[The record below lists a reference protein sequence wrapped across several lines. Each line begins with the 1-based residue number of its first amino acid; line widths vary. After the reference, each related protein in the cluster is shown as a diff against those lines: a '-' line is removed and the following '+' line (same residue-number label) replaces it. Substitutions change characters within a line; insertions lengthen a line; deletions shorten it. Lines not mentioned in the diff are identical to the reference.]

1 MATTPGSPVVQGLKN
16 FWQRPEGTV
25 GKVVLVLGGIAA
37 AYGFVQVLP
46 FLIAAATDTLHL
58 AILIGAILLL
68 IFIVTDKRVLT
79 LGKLIFQSVM
89 RYLTGLFIELDP
101 IGILKNYIAEM
112 KKNLA
117 IMDEQL
123 GNLNGSIR
131 TLQNQIDTN
140 QKEAEHSMALA
151 NQADKKMSAGGLTSL
166 DQQQYM
172 SAKVTNQR
180 HAASLIN
187 INKSLTDLRDKL
199 KILYDQLIRWRATA
213 EFQVTDKENRVSEEE
228 MRRKALKKAYSVF
241 QAAKKIF
248 RGDPVANQ
256 IYDQTLEYLAN
267 DAGQMLGE
275 MEDFNRLANKLMTNM
290 DLETGAIVEP
300 APFPDATTAS
310 VKAPLI
316 RTEIWAWNAQ
326 MNYIYANGGPETTR
340 NSLMEKHGANLK
352 LIRQDDTS
360 QMQNDFIAC
369 AKELHDGAS
378 QCSAGANYVLIMGD
392 GSGQF
397 FAAVNPQLKK
407 LDNGAGEYIAQVIGS
422 TGYSR
427 GEDKLMGAPQWK
439 ADPQED
445 KGGLVAGVLHDD
457 DWDIAMKWAGVS

>member
-1 MATTPGSPVVQGLKN
+1 MATNPGSPVLQGLKN

-25 GKVVLVLGGIAA
+25 GKVVLVLAGIAA
-37 AYGFVQVLP
+37 AYGFVQILP

-58 AILIGAILLL
+58 AILIGGILLL
-68 IFIVTDKRVLT
+68 IFIVTDRRVFT
-79 LGKLIFQSVM
+79 LAKLVFQSVM

-151 NQADKKMSAGGLTSL
+151 NQADKKLAAGGLTSL
-166 DQQQYM
+166 DQQQFM

-187 INKSLTDLRDKL
+187 IDKSLTDLRDKL
-199 KILYDQLIRWRATA
+199 KILYEQLIRWRATA

-256 IYDQTLEYLAN
+256 IYDQTLEYLAD

-290 DLETGAIVEP
+290 DLETGAINDEAIKQLSEFQQKLLP
-300 APFPDATTAS
+300 AS
-310 VKAPLI
+310 VTSAVPGVPDQPPAAPVARKDDYSDLI
-316 RTEIWAWNAQ
+316 
-326 MNYIYANGGPETTR
+326 
-340 NSLMEKHGANLK
+340 K
-352 LIRQDDTS
+352 
-360 QMQNDFIAC
+360 
-369 AKELHDGAS
+369 
-378 QCSAGANYVLIMGD
+378 
-392 GSGQF
+392 
-397 FAAVNPQLKK
+397 
-407 LDNGAGEYIAQVIGS
+407 
-422 TGYSR
+422 
-427 GEDKLMGAPQWK
+427 
-439 ADPQED
+439 
-445 KGGLVAGVLHDD
+445 
-457 DWDIAMKWAGVS
+457 

>member
-1 MATTPGSPVVQGLKN
+1 MATTPSSPVMQGLKN

-25 GKVVLVLGGIAA
+25 GKVALVLGGIAVV
-37 AYGFVQVLP
+37 YGFVQILP

-58 AILIGAILLL
+58 AALIGAILVFL
-68 IFIVTDKRVLT
+68 FIVTDKRVRT
-79 LGKLIFQSVM
+79 LAKLMFQSVM

-101 IGILKNYIAEM
+101 IGILKNYIGEM
-112 KKNLA
+112 KKNLG

-140 QKEAEHSMALA
+140 QKAAEHSMALT
-151 NQADKKMSAGGLTSL
+151 NQADMKMAVSGLTSL

-172 SAKVTNQR
+172 AAKVTNQR

-199 KILYDQLIRWRATA
+199 KILYEQLIRWRATA

-256 IYDQTLEYLAN
+256 IYDQTLEYLAD

-290 DLETGAIVEP
+290 DLETGAINDEAVKQLSEFQQKLLP
-300 APFPDATTAS
+300 AS
-310 VKAPLI
+310 V
-316 RTEIWAWNAQ
+316 
-326 MNYIYANGGPETTR
+326 TTVP
-340 NSLMEKHGANLK
+340 G
-352 LIRQDDTS
+352 
-360 QMQNDFIAC
+360 
-369 AKELHDGAS
+369 
-378 QCSAGANYVLIMGD
+378 
-392 GSGQF
+392 
-397 FAAVNPQLKK
+397 
-407 LDNGAGEYIAQVIGS
+407 
-422 TGYSR
+422 
-427 GEDKLMGAPQWK
+427 GAPEQASAVPANRK
-439 ADPQED
+439 
-445 KGGLVAGVLHDD
+445 DD
-457 DWDIAMKWAGVS
+457 YSDLIK

>member
-1 MATTPGSPVVQGLKN
+1 MASNPSSPVMQGLKN

-25 GKVVLVLGGIAA
+25 GKVVLVLAGVAA
-37 AYGFVQVLP
+37 AYGFVQILP

-58 AILIGAILLL
+58 AVLIGAILLL
-68 IFIVTDKRVLT
+68 IFIVSDRRVWT
-79 LGKLIFQSVM
+79 LGRLIFQSIM
-89 RYLTGLFIELDP
+89 RFLTGLFIELDP

-151 NQADKKMSAGGLTSL
+151 NQADKKIAAGGLTAL

-187 INKSLTDLRDKL
+187 IDKSLTDLRDKL
-199 KILYDQLIRWRATA
+199 KILYEQLIRWRATA
-213 EFQVTDKENRVSEEE
+213 EFQVSDKENRVSEEE

-256 IYDQTLEYLAN
+256 IYDQTLEYLAD

-290 DLETGAIVEP
+290 DLETGAVNDEAI
-300 APFPDATTAS
+300 
-310 VKAPLI
+310 KQL
-316 RTEIWAWNAQ
+316 TEFQ
-326 MNYIYANGGPETTR
+326 Q
-340 NSLMEKHGANLK
+340 K
-352 LIRQDDTS
+352 L
-360 QMQNDFIAC
+360 
-369 AKELHDGAS
+369 LP
-378 QCSAGANYVLIMGD
+378 
-392 GSGQF
+392 
-397 FAAVNPQLKK
+397 AAVTPVL
-407 LDNGAGEYIAQVIGS
+407 A
-422 TGYSR
+422 
-427 GEDKLMGAPQWK
+427 
-439 ADPQED
+439 
-445 KGGLVAGVLHDD
+445 VAGDQLSPVPAVKKDD
-457 DWDIAMKWAGVS
+457 YSDLIK